1 MSAPRVG
8 LLALAL
14 ALGIPA
20 TGVGQA
26 VRAAGA
32 PGTYQ
37 VVAVRAPVSLS
48 ADRNVT
54 FQVLPDGTA
63 PVLGRLHGELAAGS
77 DADRVVVLTVG
88 VPAAARAGR
97 QEVARVRFSGAAGS
111 AIEVPV
117 EVDVARV
124 RRASLV
130 VAQALFATRVGGR
143 VALRYRLT
151 NTGNA
156 VDSFSVRATGPARW
170 PAVPARGYVLQAGT
184 LAEAEVTLTVPRG
197 ASTGSSPVQFVVS
210 NGAGEMTRARAT
222 VEVVDDGPRRG
233 EQAWLVTPGVATVL
247 GDTAP
252 ARPVFGLDLEGPVAN
267 SVRLYGHLVQSA
279 GLDAAH
285 LWGLARVG
293 YFPGT
298 SFLSL
303 TGPRWRLTGGHTTQ
317 TFSDVTG
324 ANFWGSGAAF
334 SYTDPRWSAATLLGA
349 PVIASA
355 GTANG
360 GSGHLLGTQFG
371 FDVGGGWVRG
381 TATDAIEAIPGGRE
395 LRALGVGATSP
406 PLYAGTLVSA
416 ELAQRWF
423 AAGQGLGWLAEA
435 KRVGDDGTSLFL
447 RYTHAP
453 GGSAAFAPAR
463 DMLTV
468 YGARRLAAGIA
479 LNAGLWAA
487 RDTSPAFNRLAS
499 SGWSVAPQFA
509 LTEWATLEV
518 EARSSRFEATDTLGT
533 FGNSETDGRV
543 GLTARL
549 GRLLGTGSATVGRAT
564 RTTAFAG
571 GGSIAPSADHVEL
584 SGAVQWAS
592 PGGVLGATADY
603 QQNGPGVG
611 FVPRQYSV
619 GLRVDA
625 VPLPGYGAALL
636 DAGVQR
642 YDWFGARP
650 GATVVR
656 LGLRAPVPGTL
667 VVRLDAEHNP
677 LFLAAASSGWN
688 FVLKLERPIVVRAR
702 PATMAGMVYED
713 LNANGRRDAGEPAVT
728 GALVRRGG
736 ESVITDANGG
746 FRFFRQTDVPAELD
760 ESSLPFGL
768 VASPANQPLRGERRV
783 EIGVT
788 PTAPVVV
795 HLVLTVPQG
804 EPAPRVDLRGAAVYA
819 RDADGNVWSAR
830 ADSSGTAVFHA
841 LPPGQYRID
850 LDLTGLKEPLLIRGE
865 LPGFG
870 VEAGREVPALTIPLY
885 PRPIRFSPQRPGG
898 PGRS

>member
-1 MSAPRVG
+1 
-8 LLALAL
+8 LLALAV
-14 ALGIPA
+14 GIPA

-37 VVAVRAPVSLS
+37 VVAVRAPVSLP
-48 ADRNVT
+48 ADRNVA

-63 PVLGRLHGELAAGS
+63 PVLGRLHGEFAAGGG
-77 DADRVVVLTVG
+77 ADRVVVLTVG

-170 PAVPARGYVLQAGT
+170 PAVPARRYVLQAGT

-197 ASTGSSPVQFVVS
+197 ASTGSSSVQFVVS
-210 NGAGEMTRARAT
+210 NGAGEMTRARAA

-247 GDTAP
+247 GDTAR

-324 ANFWGSGAAF
+324 ANFWGSGVAF

-435 KRVGDDGTSLFL
+435 KR
-447 RYTHAP
+447 
-453 GGSAAFAPAR
+453 
-463 DMLTV
+463 
-468 YGARRLAAGIA
+468 
-479 LNAGLWAA
+479 
-487 RDTSPAFNRLAS
+487 
-499 SGWSVAPQFA
+499 
-509 LTEWATLEV
+509 
-518 EARSSRFEATDTLGT
+518 LGT
-533 FGNSETDGRV
+533 TGR
-543 GLTARL
+543 RC
-549 GRLLGTGSATVGRAT
+549 SCAT
-564 RTTAFAG
+564 RT
-571 GGSIAPSADHVEL
+571 
-584 SGAVQWAS
+584 
-592 PGGVLGATADY
+592 
-603 QQNGPGVG
+603 
-611 FVPRQYSV
+611 R
-619 GLRVDA
+619 R
-625 VPLPGYGAALL
+625 
-636 DAGVQR
+636 
-642 YDWFGARP
+642 
-650 GATVVR
+650 
-656 LGLRAPVPGTL
+656 
-667 VVRLDAEHNP
+667 
-677 LFLAAASSGWN
+677 AAAPPSRRRGTCS
-688 FVLKLERPIVVRAR
+688 RCMARAAWR
-702 PATMAGMVYED
+702 PAS
-713 LNANGRRDAGEPAVT
+713 R
-728 GALVRRGG
+728 
-736 ESVITDANGG
+736 
-746 FRFFRQTDVPAELD
+746 
-760 ESSLPFGL
+760 
-768 VASPANQPLRGERRV
+768 
-783 EIGVT
+783 
-788 PTAPVVV
+788 
-795 HLVLTVPQG
+795 
-804 EPAPRVDLRGAAVYA
+804 
-819 RDADGNVWSAR
+819 
-830 ADSSGTAVFHA
+830 
-841 LPPGQYRID
+841 
-850 LDLTGLKEPLLIRGE
+850 
-865 LPGFG
+865 
-870 VEAGREVPALTIPLY
+870 
-885 PRPIRFSPQRPGG
+885 
-898 PGRS
+898 